1 MTKPTQADRILAVL
15 QEHIGEWTNGRYF
28 IQTMMI
34 SQAHTRIFELQRK
47 GYKIEASDFKDEYG
61 FKSYRL
67 VDTKEDPINRW
78 NEAIKQS
85 EGATGNYI
93 TKASTVIK
101 ELGELPEQIEK
112 LPL

>member
-1 MTKPTQADRILAVL
+1 MTNPTQADRILAVL

-47 GYKIEASDFKDEYG
+47 GYKVEASDFKDEYG

-67 VDTKEDPINRW
+67 VDQDVEKGGVDITD
-78 NEAIKQS
+78 S
-85 EGATGNYI
+85 EVAQGLKTF
-93 TKASTVIK
+93 
-101 ELGELPEQIEK
+101 LEQTEK
-112 LPL
+112 LNL